1 MVKHLLY
8 THQAMRPLAWAVY
21 RWTYELVLKVISA
34 GQRFPRW
41 SAPTQRRIHLVAML
55 SALIAQVIL
64 VWIVHGLVGLVIS
77 VIELYALL
85 AEKHLEIT
93 L

>member
-1 MVKHLLY
+1 MRHLLY
-8 THQAMRPLAWAVY
+8 THQLLRPLAWQVY
-21 RWTYELVLKVISA
+21 RWTYELVLKLLSA

-41 SAPTQRRIHLVAML
+41 PAPVQRRIHLVAML

-64 VWIVHGLVGLVIS
+64 IWIVHGLVGLVIE
-77 VIELYALL
+77 VVELYALL